1 MDSHA
6 IKGIAQTYFDA
17 WRSRDVDRLRS
28 ILADDVSFR
37 GPLGTTDGADATIAG
52 PRGMAENVMRDI
64 DISLMAVDGSDVLTW
79 YDLHT
84 AATEPL
90 RRRTRDDGALGP
102 RVDHEILLMPAVHP
116 RAYDDLVLH

>member
-1 MDSHA
+1 MDSDT

-17 WRSRDVDRLRS
+17 RRSRDVDRLRS

-52 PRGMAENVMRDI
+52 LRGMAENVMRDI

-84 AATEPL
+84 STTEPL
-90 RRRTRDDGALGP
+90 PTEYPSDKAFFTVTFYYNDN
-102 RVDHEILLMPAVHP
+102 PAS
-116 RAYDDLVLH
+116 